1 MFDALTAIH
10 CKVASNFQRLT
21 SPFRLGPGL
30 PGYPIPVCSPRF
42 RISAVSTV
50 PEDRL
55 RFPVFPSNLYGF
67 YPYTTNSIF
76 LSQTLV
82 NQF

>member
-1 MFDALTAIH
+1 MPLACITEVGLALL
-10 CKVASNFQRLT
+10 RLT
-21 SPFRLGPGL
+21 VPSVRGRGL
-30 PGYPIPVCSPRF
+30 PGYLNPVCSPRF
-42 RISAVSTV
+42 RISASV
-50 PEDRL
+50 L
-55 RFPVFPSNLYGF
+55 FQKIAFAFGIPSNLYGF